1 MDRDGHVIPFPAK
14 LKALV
19 FMFMKNTVVSIKDHT
34 LQYHAVSF
42 RVVHERI
49 DNITDGGLSVNT
61 VKMNVQL
68 YRMAWSSEFPV
79 QFGYS
84 RAVCHLPVNLMR
96 NLSNISPPHD
106 TWLCLGTH

>member
-1 MDRDGHVIPFPAK
+1 MDRDGHVILFPAK
-14 LKALV
+14 LKALG

-49 DNITDGGLSVNT
+49 DNITDGGLSLNT

-84 RAVCHLPVNLMR
+84 RAVCHLPFACEL
-96 NLSNISPPHD
+96 D
-106 TWLCLGTH
+106 A

>member
-49 DNITDGGLSVNT
+49 DNITEGGLSVKT
-61 VKMNVQL
+61 VKMYIRL
-68 YRMAWSSEFPV
+68 YRMAWSCEFPV
-79 QFGYS
+79 HFGYS
-84 RAVCHLPVNLMR
+84 RTVCHFPVK
-96 NLSNISPPHD
+96 
-106 TWLCLGTH
+106 LGA